1 MWARPVQQN
10 DLLPP
15 NGSAGMQL
23 ATANVNNKRGWV
35 FSMKM
40 YNPAGSRNR
49 DTAFARLRSIRCGL
63 ALLRRPSARRA
74 VVARFECCPQ
84 GEENT
89 PKERKV

>member
-23 ATANVNNKRGWV
+23 ATANVNNKRGRV

-49 DTAFARLRSIRCGL
+49 DTAFARLQSIRCTG
-63 ALLRRPSARRA
+63 AGAA

>member
-10 DLLPP
+10 DLLTP

-23 ATANVNNKRGWV
+23 ATANVNNKRGRV

-40 YNPAGSRNR
+40 YNPAGSRNS

-63 ALLRRPSARRA
+63 ALRRRPSARRGCGA
-74 VVARFECCPQ
+74 VFECCPQ